1 VRALGVKSKQ
11 GPLVLRID
19 DFVNRPDR
27 TRGDTRA
34 AVDADIR
41 IDVVA
46 LAVRMEA
53 LDRAM
58 LDTVCKEA
66 KAAVVRDDVRHS
78 LLPIG
83 LLGVRATAA
92 GR

>member
-1 VRALGVKSKQ
+1 MRALGIESKQ
-11 GPLVLRID
+11 RPLVVRID
-19 DFVNRPDR
+19 NFVNRPDG
-27 TRGDTRA
+27 TRGNTRT
-34 AVDADIR
+34 AVDTDIR

-58 LDTVCKEA
+58 LDTVGKEA

-78 LLPIG
+78 LFDLS
-83 LLGVRATAA
+83 V
-92 GR
+92 